1 MSSNKEKK
9 NYKNKHWQSQATFH
23 YLKIKEHEKL
33 QNISRQSKEIAE
45 KSNQT
50 FPPTLNLVYIQNPIS
65 KHITPGSTNKNS
77 R

>member
-1 MSSNKEKK
+1 MSSNKERKK
-9 NYKNKHWQSQATFH
+9 KKHYKNKHWQSQATFH

-50 FPPTLNLVYIQNPIS
+50 FPLP
-65 KHITPGSTNKNS
+65 
-77 R
+77 